1 MQNRTYGKINTFE
14 SGNWSHSQ
22 MESSVQQTNILVRES
37 VIAKV
42 FLTFYFSDPP
52 VFMSAPHF
60 YQGDPSLLDA
70 VNGLNP
76 IKAKH
81 ATFVS
86 VEPVGNSMWCSL
98 KIK

>member
-1 MQNRTYGKINTFE
+1 MNLEIEVILKWKALSNKQTSLFE
-14 SGNWSHSQ
+14 
-22 MESSVQQTNILVRES
+22 R

-70 VNGLNP
+70 INGLNP

-86 VEPVGNSMWCSL
+86 VEPVGNSM
-98 KIK
+98 

>member
-1 MQNRTYGKINTFE
+1 MILLEIKNAWLQIFRMQKVSFT
-14 SGNWSHSQ
+14 
-22 MESSVQQTNILVRES
+22 IL
-37 VIAKV
+37 I
-42 FLTFYFSDPP
+42 FYFSDPP

-70 VNGLNP
+70 INGLNP

-86 VEPVGNSMWCSL
+86 VEPVGNSMWYSL
-98 KIK
+98 KSI